1 MSFNDDARLDSSRVR
16 DSRGRGGRGG
26 KIAAGGG
33 GILVL
38 LFASLLG
45 INPAILEGLGLGGTE
60 QTQEEPTGPAAIEEC
75 ETGADANERVDC
87 RILATTASL
96 DAFWIPYLQQ
106 YNEQVEQP
114 AVELFDGSVDT
125 QCGTATSAVGPF
137 YCPADRSAYFDT
149 EFFGELESRFG
160 ADGGLLAEE
169 YVVAHE
175 YGHHIQN
182 HIGTLAASQEGGTG
196 PTSGAVRVELQAD
209 CFAGLWAAHAA
220 QTKDSAGRPLMK
232 PFTQDD
238 LRSALSAAEAVGD
251 DRIQEAATGQ
261 VNPEGWT
268 HGSSAQRQAWF
279 MQGYRT
285 GDINQCNTLESGNL
299 DRP

>member
-26 KIAAGGG
+26 KIAVGGG

-38 LFASLLG
+38 LIASLLG
-45 INPAILEGLGLGGTE
+45 INPAVLEELGLGGG
-60 QTQEEPTGPAAIEEC
+60 QTQEQPTGPAAIDEC
-75 ETGADANERVDC
+75 ETGADANARIDC

-96 DAFWIPYLQQ
+96 DAFWVPYLQQ
-106 YNEQVEQP
+106 YDEEVEQP
-114 AVELFDGSVDT
+114 GVELFSESVST
-125 QCGTATSAVGPF
+125 GCGTATSAVGPF

-149 EFFGELESRFG
+149 GFFDDLETRFG
-160 ADGGLLAEE
+160 ADGGFLAEE

-182 HIGTLAASQEGGTG
+182 HIGTLAASQQGGTG

-220 QTKDSAGRPLMK
+220 ETTDAAGQPLMD
-232 PFTQDD
+232 PFTQED

-251 DRIQEAATGQ
+251 DRIQESATGQ
-261 VNPEGWT
+261 VNPESWT
-268 HGSSAQRQAWF
+268 HGSSAQRQTWF
-279 MQGYRT
+279 MHGYRT
-285 GDINQCNTLESGNL
+285 GDINECNTLESNDL
-299 DRP
+299 DHP